1 MLSHGRTPVLRI
13 AKISIAV
20 YPGVFVFSPGFAT
33 SSVLTTNQLPLDP
46 LQPPTIT
53 ALGSTFY
60 RVDVTDTMPD
70 FQSVFPNFTI
80 RLLAGYATVVLR
92 VTGQNAE
99 KYYVLVSN
107 IFVLLFHGGKTK
119 PLNTDVLIVQCST

>member
-1 MLSHGRTPVLRI
+1 ML
-13 AKISIAV
+13 
-20 YPGVFVFSPGFAT
+20 VFPLGFDT
-33 SSVLTTNQLPLDP
+33 SRVLTTNGLPLDP

-70 FQSVFPNFTI
+70 FEPLFPNFNI
-80 RLLAGYATVVLR
+80 RFLAGYATVVLR
-92 VTGQNAE
+92 VSGQNAE

-107 IFVLLFHGGKTK
+107 CSAASWWYRPCPSALATCSVLARVYPLFVK
-119 PLNTDVLIVQCST
+119 